1 MPALHILLL
10 LRGAVGVLFALS
22 KLAPATLPLALSLN
36 RNGTFALVDG
46 LLGLA
51 VAFAVSRSPRYK
63 WLFGLVLADALV
75 RLLIGLVAIA
85 FPDIEGRILGSIAFF
100 GAIVTACVALG
111 VFGLFFALKGRRE
124 APADLRGGVVPVLL
138 VGACTLVLGVGLLF
152 GFGSVDARRLLIGG
166 VALGI
171 GLCLL
176 ASGFLSKDPR
186 SLP

>member
-1 MPALHILLL
+1 MPALRILLL
-10 LRGAVGVLFALS
+10 LRGAVSVLFALS
-22 KLAPATLPLALSLN
+22 KLAPASLPAALALN
-36 RNGTFALVDG
+36 RNGTFSLVDG

-51 VAFAVSRSPRYK
+51 LAFALFRSPRYK
-63 WLFGLVLADALV
+63 WLFG
-75 RLLIGLVAIA
+75 
-85 FPDIEGRILGSIAFF
+85 
-100 GAIVTACVALG
+100 
-111 VFGLFFALKGRRE
+111 
-124 APADLRGGVVPVLL
+124 
-138 VGACTLVLGVGLLF
+138 LVLGVGLLF

>member
-1 MPALHILLL
+1 MPALRIVLL
-10 LRGAVGVLFALS
+10 LRGAVSVLFALS
-22 KLAPATLPLALSLN
+22 KLAPATLPLALSLS
-36 RNGTFALVDG
+36 RNGAFALVDG

-51 VAFAVSRSPRYK
+51 LAFAVSRSPRYQ

-85 FPDIEGRILGSIAFF
+85 FPDVEGRILGSIAFF
-100 GAIVTACVALG
+100 GAIITACMALG
-111 VFGLFFALKGRRE
+111 VFGLFFALRGRSA
-124 APADLRGGVVPVLL
+124 APAGPRGGVVPAL
-138 VGACTLVLGVGLLF
+138 VVSACTLLLGVGLLF

-176 ASGFLSKDPR
+176 ASGLLSKDPR
-186 SLP
+186 SIR